1 MYKVVRAFF
10 DSQNDNHLYKVGD
23 TFPVKGAKASDKRIK
38 ELAKGTNANRK
49 VYIVEVKEDAPQT
62 PQQTNEGGNA
72 DGGNAPQNNEN
83 GVNEG
88 GNAPQNPE
96 E

>member
-23 TFPVKGAKASDKRIK
+23 TFLVKGAKASEKRIK
-38 ELAKGTNANRK
+38 ELAKGTNVNRK
-49 VYIVEVKEDAPQT
+49 VYIEEVKEEVHQT
-62 PQQTNEGGNA
+62 PQNPPQNEGNNEGNNEGGNA
-72 DGGNAPQNNEN
+72 DGGNAS
-83 GVNEG
+83 
-88 GNAPQNPE
+88 QNPE

>member
-23 TFPVKGAKASDKRIK
+23 TYPVKGAKASEKRIK
-38 ELAKGTNANRK
+38 ELTKGTNVNRK
-49 VYIVEVKEDAPQT
+49 VYIVEVKEETPQT

-72 DGGNAPQNNEN
+72 PQNNENAN